1 LSWDKFRNAL
11 ERLNEFMKNF
21 DVYGHRTL
29 LYRIY
34 TLLRAYKK
42 DGKVSLRFYP
52 MFYYQLHRNI
62 KGEEE
67 QKELEKLILDPENDY
82 NIRDDAELLLKL
94 VLMKTRGVSERAKE
108 KSYILNKG
116 G

>member
-1 LSWDKFRNAL
+1 M
-11 ERLNEFMKNF
+11 ENF
-21 DVYGHRTL
+21 DVHSHRTL

-34 TLLRAYKK
+34 TLLRTYKK

-67 QKELEKLILDPENDY
+67 QKELEKLILDPKNDY
-82 NIRDDAELLLKL
+82 NIRDEAELLLKL
-94 VLMKTRGVSERAKE
+94 VLMKTRGVSERTKE